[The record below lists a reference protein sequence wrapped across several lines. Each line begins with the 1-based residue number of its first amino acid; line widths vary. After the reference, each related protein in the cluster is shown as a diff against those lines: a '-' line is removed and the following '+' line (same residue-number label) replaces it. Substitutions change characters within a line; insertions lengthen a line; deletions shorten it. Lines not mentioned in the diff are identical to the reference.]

1 MKKILTIAAA
11 TLLAFSI
18 SSCEDQLDSIN
29 YTKQDTG
36 NFPASSD
43 DVVSELNGVYSVLIS
58 VGDSVF
64 CMESDVGRL

>member
-43 DVVSELNGVYSVLIS
+43 DVVS
-58 VGDSVF
+58 
-64 CMESDVGRL
+64 